1 MNLLL
6 DTHVVLWIANND
18 ARLYSETLDAIAD
31 PTRIVFVS
39 AASAWE
45 SAIKSSLGKLVI
57 PDDWEAMLTHYRFEP
72 LDITAR
78 HALAIRDLP
87 AIHRDPFD
95 RMLIAQARLDRL
107 VLVSGDSAIAAYDV
121 PVLSPS
127 A

>member
-6 DTHVVLWIANND
+6 DTHVVLWIANEDGRLSPD
-18 ARLYSETLDAIAD
+18 AMDAIAD
-31 PTRIVFVS
+31 PTRVVFVS

-45 SAIKSSLGKLVI
+45 VAIKSALGKLAI
-57 PDDWEAMLTHYRFEP
+57 PGDWEAMLAHYRFEP
-72 LDITAR
+72 LDITAQ

-95 RMLIAQARLDRL
+95 RMLVAQARVERL
-107 VLVSGDSAIAAYDV
+107 VLVSHDAAIRAYDV
-121 PVLSPS
+121 PVLSPM